1 MDREALGGDWEGLG
15 WDWEGIGGIGMD
27 WEALGWT
34 GRHWDGMGEGIFR
47 ERDEFVVRVD
57 DIPALKVGGPGG
69 G

>member
-1 MDREALGGDWEGLG
+1 
-15 WDWEGIGGIGMD
+15 MD